1 MNVEGAPVVGKDKET
16 GEREEEGEEGRKE
29 GYGDQK
35 ALKEDKVDLN
45 DEEHPTGHDAAL
57 SLALHIDE
65 PTSTPAASAA
75 TQSPAGIALPASATP
90 ASTSPSPRSS
100 VPLPAMP
107 KRAAP
112 PRRKMPTPKPSGDS
126 VPKVASPEAIDSAT
140 IGQLGEETPEP
151 AGESVLIQE
160 ENPAE
165 PEPTPAPE
173 EAFAHPL
180 EEELPVEAVDD
191 ALEHV
196 EEEATEHK
204 EDPDV
209 HQDDAHPTREE
220 STSHQHLTKGA
231 ATGGEVS
238 E

>member
-45 DEEHPTGHDAAL
+45 DEEHPTGHDAAP
-57 SLALHIDE
+57 SLALHINE
-65 PTSTPAASAA
+65 PTSTPAAS
-75 TQSPAGIALPASATP
+75 AGIALPASATP

-126 VPKVASPEAIDSAT
+126 VPKVASPEAIDPAT
-140 IGQLGEETPEP
+140 IGQLGEETPAEP
-151 AGESVLIQE
+151 VGESVLAHE
-160 ENPAE
+160 EKPAE
-165 PEPTPAPE
+165 PEPTPVPE
-173 EAFAHPL
+173 EASAHPL
-180 EEELPVEAVDD
+180 EEDLPVEAVDD

-196 EEEATEHK
+196 EEEATERK

-209 HQDDAHPTREE
+209 PQDDAHLTREE